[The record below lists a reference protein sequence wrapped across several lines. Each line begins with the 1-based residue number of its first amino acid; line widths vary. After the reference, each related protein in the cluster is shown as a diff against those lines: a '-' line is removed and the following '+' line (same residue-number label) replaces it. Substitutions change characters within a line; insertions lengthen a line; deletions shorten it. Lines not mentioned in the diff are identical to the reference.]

1 MQKTANKSKFVVSHI
16 KEEAKDI
23 ITIFLSPTGNSL
35 AYQAGQYVAVYLDKN
50 DNIPGKFYTISSS
63 VSEKH
68 LSLSVKKIGQFS
80 SSLHNLKVKDSVYL
94 SGPYGWFYPETEMNN
109 VVFLAAGIGVTPFLS
124 IMKDYANKNIKKE
137 IDLYYTNKT
146 FQDIAFYEDLNMLVK
161 GNPWRVHYYLTRDT
175 NKRELI
181 SKYQRINIKD
191 IKTELTPLKDK
202 NYYICGPISFVS
214 DMRKQLKRIKIKEEC
229 IFTESF
235 Y

>member
-1 MQKTANKSKFVVSHI
+1 MQKTAIKSKFLVSHI
-16 KEEAKDI
+16 KKETKDI
-23 ITIFLSPTGNSL
+23 ITIFLSPQGKNL

-63 VSEKH
+63 TSEKH
-68 LSLSVKKIGQFS
+68 LTLSIKKIGQFS
-80 SSLHNLKVKDSVYL
+80 SSLHNLKAKDPVYL
-94 SGPYGWFYPETEMNN
+94 SGPYGWFYPEKEMNN

-124 IMKDYANKNIKKE
+124 IMKDYANRNIKKE

-146 FQDIAFYEDLNMLVK
+146 FQDIAFYEDLNKLTRD
-161 GNPWRVHYYLTRDT
+161 NPWRIRYYLTQDT
-175 NKRELI
+175 TKHKLV

-191 IKTELTPLKDK
+191 INDDLASLKNK

-214 DMRKQLKRIKIKEEC
+214 DMRKQLKKFKVKEAR